1 MTIQL
6 LKYIAA
12 VAEAGSITGAAKRH
26 HSVILI
32 GF

>member
-12 VAEAGSITGAAKRH
+12 VAEAGSITEAAKQL

>member
-6 LKYIAA
+6 LKYNA
-12 VAEAGSITGAAKRH
+12 VAEAGSITGAAKQL